1 MLTSY
6 LEQVVTNIFFLFA
19 VAAGT
24 RGLSAASTK
33 RHSSPARRCRNLRR
47 CKMRRGERILFHEQ
61 GCAPSVS
68 RQGFS
73 RTTAP
78 LQSSVSVAVRAPP
91 RAEGTMSQHPALLLI
106 REGIA
111 AQNKAPVLAPVVAQA
126 PTHRPAPA
134 PVPVFWEPQQS
145 VPPTGVS
152 SRESRDPAG
161 DGRLPSEKDLSTVD
175 RLLLRVI
182 QSWRLADPSIGR
194 ASKANQKLTQIASAG
209 RETCCRF
216 LLCQLQKLSLGI
228 RAKGTLIC

>member
-1 MLTSY
+1 MDIGWVRRFLSMLTSY
-6 LEQVVTNIFFLFA
+6 LEQVVTNIFFLFV

-68 RQGFS
+68 GQGFS

-78 LQSSVSVAVRAPP
+78 LQSSVSMAVREPP
-91 RAEGTMSQHPALLLI
+91 RAEGTMSQHPDLLLI

-111 AQNKAPVLAPVVAQA
+111 AQNKAPVLAPIVAQA

-134 PVPVFWEPQQS
+134 PVPVFWSP
-145 VPPTGVS
+145 
-152 SRESRDPAG
+152 
-161 DGRLPSEKDLSTVD
+161 
-175 RLLLRVI
+175 
-182 QSWRLADPSIGR
+182 
-194 ASKANQKLTQIASAG
+194 SKALRQRAFPVGNHVI
-209 RETCCRF
+209 
-216 LLCQLQKLSLGI
+216 LLEMVVRRLK
-228 RAKGTLIC
+228 KT